1 MAKAA
6 PQTTAAPLTP
16 EQVRQRVGESGLS
29 PDDLGWRW
37 DLGGAAQPGGVPD
50 FLRDEVWQHSRRD
63 GGFDGAHDAECAQV
77 AAAIRRDPALV
88 RLIWQAFWRTYQSPE
103 RRPLKAWPTLEPLLG
118 DQAGYFYYLVALAG
132 IPLTQAHHRRLGLPE
147 GVTASTV
154 QQARVESVPYYSGA
168 HHGRFGVDFPQLEW
182 LSHYTRERYFR
193 LGRLEFWLEPNR
205 TCPARVYR
213 HRATGRVVALAPDGM
228 MFAADGSVYADPAER
243 RPGTGWTASFRADR
257 DAWCGHVISPFGQ
270 GTRWQVRLT
279 RSEWQETLRPGDLC
293 LTLHIPNG
301 GGLTP
306 AACRDSMLRALDF
319 FPRHFPDSLPRGLV
333 SVSWLFNNQLRQAFP
348 AEANVVHFLNQFYSV
363 PRPSGPWDGL
373 WFLFLRR
380 GAPDFDAWPRD
391 TTPRRQVLD
400 FLRHHPRWR
409 ESAMFLL
416 WEDMVHYG
424 ENHYLR
430 TWPAPELG
438 ASRPG

>member
-118 DQAGYFYYLVALAG
+118 EQAGYFYYLVALAG
-132 IPLTQAHHRRLGLPE
+132 IPLTQAYHRRLGLPE

-205 TCPARVYR
+205 NCPARVYR

-348 AEANVVHFLNQFYSV
+348 AEANVVHF
-363 PRPSGPWDGL
+363 
-373 WFLFLRR
+373 
-380 GAPDFDAWPRD
+380 
-391 TTPRRQVLD
+391 
-400 FLRHHPRWR
+400 
-409 ESAMFLL
+409 
-416 WEDMVHYG
+416 
-424 ENHYLR
+424 
-430 TWPAPELG
+430 
-438 ASRPG
+438 